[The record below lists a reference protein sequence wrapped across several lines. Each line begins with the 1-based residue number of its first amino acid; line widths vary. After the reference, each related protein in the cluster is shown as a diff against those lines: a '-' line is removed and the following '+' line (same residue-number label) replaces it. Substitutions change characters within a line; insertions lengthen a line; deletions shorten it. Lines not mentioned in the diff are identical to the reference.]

1 MCMCACL
8 LKAATHHEGV
18 VHEVEP
24 VGVVLADVV
33 HRQEH
38 RFLALARQLDVAL
51 AVEGGQTIS
60 RTQPHTQGDQ

>member
-1 MCMCACL
+1 M
-8 LKAATHHEGV
+8 
-18 VHEVEP
+18 HEVEP